1 MEIPKALTETLFT
14 VSGTNVTLLSI
25 ITFVVILILSVVASF
40 LLQRGLKRGLSK
52 RFQKREGTLAVFL
65 RLFHYIIM
73 LVGFAIGLQTIG
85 INLSALFAAGA
96 IFAIAIGF
104 AMQTV
109 MQNFVSG
116 VILLIERSIKPGD
129 ILEVE
134 GNLVKVIDM
143 GIRTTVVRT
152 RLQEDLIM
160 PNSIISQ
167 STVKNY
173 TLRDNKFRLKVL
185 VGVSYD
191 SDMELVNTVLEKTA
205 ADLKWKI
212 GDDVRVL
219 MLDFGTSSVD
229 FGVYVTMD
237 DPWEQRYY
245 MSEIRK
251 AIWKA
256 FKEEGIVIA
265 YPQLDVHL
273 DDGVTGMFSEI
284 AKSKAD

>member
-1 MEIPKALTETLFT
+1 MEIPKSLTETLFT
-14 VSGTNVTLLSI
+14 LSGTNVTLLSI
-25 ITFVVILILSVVASF
+25 ITFIVIVTVSIIISF
-40 LLQRGLKRGLSK
+40 ILQRGLKRGLEK
-52 RFQKREGTLAVFL
+52 RFQKREGTLAAFL

-73 LVGFAIGLQTIG
+73 LVGFTIGLQTVG

-129 ILEVE
+129 ILEID

-191 SDMELVNTVLEKTA
+191 SDLELVQKVLETTA
-205 ADLKWKI
+205 AELTWKI
-212 GDDVRVL
+212 GDDIRVL
-219 MLDFGTSSVD
+219 LLDFGSSSVD
-229 FGVYVTMD
+229 FGVYITMD

-245 MSEIRK
+245 MSEVRK

-256 FKEEGIVIA
+256 FKKEGIVIA
-265 YPQLDVHL
+265 YPQLDVHF
-273 DDGVTGMFSEI
+273 DHEVTEIFSEVG
-284 AKSKAD
+284 KSKSD